1 MIHTIV
7 LFIFEN
13 LMPTVHLLIKGRV
26 QGVFFRATAR
36 DVADEIGVKGWV
48 KNTEEGDVEAMV
60 TGRET
65 QVQKFID
72 WCKVG
77 PRKAIVTNV
86 VITNKEEERFD
97 SFQVIRR

>member
-1 MIHTIV
+1 
-7 LFIFEN
+7 
-13 LMPTVHLLIKGRV
+13 MPTVHLLIKGRV